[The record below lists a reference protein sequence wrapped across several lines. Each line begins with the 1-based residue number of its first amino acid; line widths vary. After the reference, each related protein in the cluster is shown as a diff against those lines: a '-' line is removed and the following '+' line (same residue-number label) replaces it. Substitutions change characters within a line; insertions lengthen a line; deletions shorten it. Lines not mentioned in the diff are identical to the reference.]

1 MGCNGLDH
9 CDDAHCV
16 RMAALRA
23 AADLF
28 LKICTICESIYAVS
42 NSGEWGAPSA
52 VLWRP

>member
-1 MGCNGLDH
+1 MGYRP

-28 LKICTICESIYAVS
+28 LKICIMHEIMYAVP
-42 NSGEWGAPSA
+42 NLGRMECT
-52 VLWRP
+52 